1 MTRPVARP
9 HAKSA
14 RERVAACDGRK
25 GNGRGLRV
33 SLVLMAMPVSMSI
46 RCQRGHENAHEC
58 NTHALCRPGGT
69 STARCAHGVCG
80 RGLSCELCSMRM
92 LHNLIANLASAE
104 YHSSITSYDIGTSPV
119 AFAAAGRSTP
129 CEPTRYDVKPL
140 PTFIRAGA
148 ARPMAM
154 PRPRAMPRARPRT
167 PPSSSTTCSEGI
179 WVSPSK
185 ARSTHPRTSCNPS
198 P

>member
-1 MTRPVARP
+1 MGTRPKKTTVDRSKIAVRRHAGPHGPHGNPPISCSGARSFP
-9 HAKSA
+9 HA
-14 RERVAACDGRK
+14 
-25 GNGRGLRV
+25 
-33 SLVLMAMPVSMSI
+33 
-46 RCQRGHENAHEC
+46 
-58 NTHALCRPGGT
+58 CRPGPR
-69 STARCAHGVCG
+69 TAGRWPTAPAGRTPRRRGGLNESLHGKIHAPDTVNAD
-80 RGLSCELCSMRM
+80 RSFP
-92 LHNLIANLASAE
+92 H
-104 YHSSITSYDIGTSPV
+104 ITSYST
-119 AFAAAGRSTP
+119 AGRSTP

-167 PPSSSTTCSEGI
+167 PPSSSTTCWEGI

>member
-46 RCQRGHENAHEC
+46 RCQRGHENAHDC
-58 NTHALCRPGGT
+58 NTRAVCRPGGT

-92 LHNLIANLASAE
+92 LHTWLHNLIANLASAE

-119 AFAAAGRSTP
+119 AFAAAGRTSTP
-129 CEPTRYDVKPL
+129 CEPTRYDVKPSL
-140 PTFIRAGA
+140 PTSIRTRAAG
-148 ARPMAM
+148 
-154 PRPRAMPRARPRT
+154 PRPRVRPRT
-167 PPSSSTTCSEGI
+167 PPSSCTTCWGGI
-179 WVSPSK
+179 GASPSK